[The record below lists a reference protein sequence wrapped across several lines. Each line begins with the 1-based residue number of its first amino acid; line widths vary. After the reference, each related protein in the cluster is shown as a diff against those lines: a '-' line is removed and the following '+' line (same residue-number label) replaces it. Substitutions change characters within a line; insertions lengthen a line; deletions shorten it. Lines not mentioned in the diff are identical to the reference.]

1 MLAFVVRRALLACLS
16 VFLAAVLVFCA
27 LLAIPGDPATAIV
40 GLNASPEVLA
50 AVRQQLG
57 LNEPPL
63 TRFLGWFGGVL
74 QGNFGTSLNYRT
86 PVGEL
91 ITERLSVSLPL
102 ALAGMVVACLVALP
116 LGILAALRRGTW
128 LDPLVTTAAQ
138 LGAAVPS
145 FWLGLLLIL
154 LFSVQLGW
162 LPSGGYVPWRESP
175 LENIR
180 SLVLPTLALGL
191 GQAAVITRM
200 TRAALLEALSQDYVR
215 TARAK
220 GLPGRT
226 VVLKHGLRNALVT
239 LVTVLGLSFSQ
250 VLVGAIV
257 IEQVFS
263 LPGLGRL
270 ALTAIGTRDFP
281 LLQGE
286 ILIYAGVIVFLSFV
300 VDLAYGFLDPRIRYD

>member
-27 LLAIPGDPATAIV
+27 LLAIPGDPATALL
-40 GLNASPEVLA
+40 GLNASPAALA
-50 AVRQQLG
+50 AVRQQLE
-57 LNEPPL
+57 LDKPPV
-63 TRFLGWFGGVL
+63 TRFLSWFGGVL
-74 QGNFGTSLNYRT
+74 QGDFGTSLNYRT
-86 PVGEL
+86 SVRSL
-91 ITERLSVSLPL
+91 IADRLSVSLPL
-102 ALAGMVVACLVALP
+102 ALAGMFVACAVALP
-116 LGILAALRRGTW
+116 LGILAALRRGSW
-128 LDPLVTTAAQ
+128 VDPLVTTTAQ

-162 LPSGGYVPWRESP
+162 LPSGGFVPWRESP
-175 LENIR
+175 LGNVR
-180 SLVLPTLALGL
+180 SLALPTLALGL

-200 TRAALLEALSQDYVR
+200 TRAALVETLSQDYVR

-286 ILIYAGVIVFLSFV
+286 VLVYASVIVLLSFV

>member
-1 MLAFVVRRALLACLS
+1 MLAFVLRRLLLACLS
-16 VFLAAVLVFCA
+16 VSLAALLVFGA
-27 LLAIPGDPATAIV
+27 LLAIPGDPATAIL
-40 GLNASPEVLA
+40 GLNASPEALA
-50 AVRQQLG
+50 ALRAQLG
-57 LNEPPL
+57 LNEPPAR
-63 TRFLGWFGGVL
+63 RFLGWFGGIL
-74 QGNFGTSLNYRT
+74 RGDFGVSLTYRT
-86 PVGEL
+86 PVREL
-91 ITERLSVSLPL
+91 IADRLAVSLPL
-102 ALAGMVVACLVALP
+102 ALAGMGVACAVALP
-116 LGILAALRRGTW
+116 LGILAALKRGTP
-128 LDPLVTTAAQ
+128 LDPLVTTTAQ

-154 LFSVQLGW
+154 LFSVRLGW
-162 LPSGGYVPWRESP
+162 LPAGGYVSWAENPWGSV
-175 LENIR
+175 R

-200 TRAALLEALSQDYVR
+200 TRAALLETLSQDYVR

-220 GLPGRT
+220 GLRGRS
-226 VVLKHGLRNALVT
+226 VILKHGLRNALVT
-239 LVTVLGLSFSQ
+239 LLTVLGLSFSQ
-250 VLVGAIV
+250 ILVGAIV

-286 ILIYAGVIVFLSFV
+286 VLIYAGAIIFLSFL

>member
-1 MLAFVVRRALLACLS
+1 MLAFILRRFLLACLS
-16 VFLAAVLVFCA
+16 IFLAAVLVFCA
-27 LLAIPGDPATAIV
+27 LLAIPGDPATAIL
-40 GLNASPEVLA
+40 GLNPSPQALEAL
-50 AVRQQLG
+50 RQQLG
-57 LNEPPL
+57 LNEPPV

-74 QGNFGTSLNYRT
+74 RGDFGTSINYRT
-86 PVGEL
+86 PVREL
-91 ITERLSVSLPL
+91 IAERLWVSLPL
-102 ALAGMVVACLVALP
+102 ALAGMLVACIIALP
-116 LGILAALRRGTW
+116 LGIWAALKRGSW
-128 LDPLVTTAAQ
+128 LDPFVVSAAQ

-154 LFSVQLGW
+154 LFSVRLGW
-162 LPSGGYVPWRESP
+162 LPSGGFVSWTENP
-175 LENIR
+175 LGTLR
-180 SLVLPTLALGL
+180 SLLLPTLALGL

-200 TRAALLEALSQDYVR
+200 TRSAMLETLAQDYVR

-220 GLPGRT
+220 GLPGRK

-239 LVTVLGLSFSQ
+239 ILTVLGLSFSQ

-286 ILIYAGVIVFLSFV
+286 VLVYASIIVFLSFL
-300 VDLAYGFLDPRIRYD
+300 VDLAYGLLDPRIRYD